1 LSAARPCGTQ
11 QQRIRQYAGSHV
23 DETWGGVT
31 LEIDSNVLD
40 GIVADLGGVAPPAPV
55 TVVLEAPELS
65 PAYNDAT
72 ACADGWHR
80 FTNVRGEAA
89 YLAYSQPLG
98 ATIPPLNYGVWRP
111 TLPITG
117 TYRVEALISSHNAI
131 AWPCRGQELSP
142 DTSRAR
148 YTIYHRAGVTQRRS
162 RINCRSTTHGWGWA
176 AIPFDAGD
184 GGFVYL
190 DAAVADAPKNV
201 SFSALRFVL
210 EAEGIL
216 PARVYLPAVRR

>member
-1 LSAARPCGTQ
+1 M
-11 QQRIRQYAGSHV
+11 
-23 DETWGGVT
+23 
-31 LEIDSNVLD
+31 LD

-65 PAYNDAT
+65 PAYDAAT

-98 ATIPPLNYGVWRP
+98 ATIPPLNYGIWRP

-117 TYRVEALISSHNAI
+117 TYRVEALISSHDAI
-131 AWPCRGQELSP
+131 AWPCRGEELSP

-148 YTIYHRAGVTQRRS
+148 YTIYHRDGA
-162 RINCRSTTHGWGWA
+162 TTTEQDQLPLNDAWLGLGSY
-176 AIPFDAGD
+176 PFGAGD

-190 DAAVADAPKNV
+190 DAAVVDAPKHV
-201 SFSALRFVL
+201 SFSAMRFVL

-216 PARVYLPAVRR
+216 PTRVYLPAVQR